1 MKVTGKTI
9 CPKVSEEKY
18 TIEGLSS
25 MVNMR
30 EGKKMANL
38 VYFSRM
44 AGVMMVTSKMI
55 NYKALEF

>member
-1 MKVTGKTI
+1 MKATGKTI
-9 CPKVSEEKY
+9 CLKASEEKY

-25 MVNMR
+25 MANMKK
-30 EGKKMANL
+30 GKKMANL

-55 NYKALEF
+55 NSKALGF